1 MSGHSKWA
9 SIKRGKGIA
18 DGKRSAVFSKLSSAI
33 TIAAKHGADPAM
45 NFQLRIAI
53 DKAKAANMP
62 KDNIER
68 AVDRAKGVGAAALQ
82 EATYEVYG
90 PGGTAFMVE
99 TATDNNNRTIGEIR
113 AVLNRYNAKLAET
126 GSVGY
131 MFKKRGQIIIPINN
145 NVEELELAL
154 IEGGA
159 EDYEVE
165 GDKLYAYTD
174 PKDLEKVRQSLAGQ
188 GIEAEEVGFEL
199 HPTSTITVTD
209 EDQAKKII
217 NFHDALED
225 IADVTNVTGNFDLGD
240 YLDSA

>member
-33 TIAAKHGADPAM
+33 TIAAKHGADPTM

-53 DKAKAANMP
+53 DKAKTANMP

-68 AVDRAKGVGAAALQ
+68 AVERAKGVGASALQ
-82 EATYEVYG
+82 ETTYEVYG
-90 PGGTAFMVE
+90 PGGTAFMIE
-99 TATDNNNRTIGEIR
+99 TATDNHNRTIGEIR
-113 AVLNRYNAKLAET
+113 AVLNHYNVKLAEN

-131 MFKKRGQIIIPINN
+131 LFKKRGQLIIPINN
-145 NVEELELAL
+145 NVDEIELAL
-154 IEGGA
+154 IEANA

-174 PKDLEKVRQSLAGQ
+174 PKDLEKVRQNLASQ
-188 GIEAEEVGFEL
+188 SIEAEEVGFEL
-199 HPTSTITVTD
+199 HPTTTVTITD
-209 EDQAKKII
+209 PDQARKII
-217 NFHDALED
+217 NFHDAIED
-225 IADVTNVTGNFDLGD
+225 ITDVTAVTGNFDLED
-240 YLDSA
+240 YFSNA